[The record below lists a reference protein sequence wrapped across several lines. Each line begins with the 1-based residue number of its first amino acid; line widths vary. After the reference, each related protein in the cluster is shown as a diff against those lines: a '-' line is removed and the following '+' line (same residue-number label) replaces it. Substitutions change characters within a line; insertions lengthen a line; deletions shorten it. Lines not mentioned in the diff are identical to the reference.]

1 MRPYRDSSFFA
12 SIVSSSNFIEL
23 QAFNEFDQACQ
34 TLSFFPL
41 IERAPLRP
49 LNLRGIEVGGEVE
62 MIAIVKDR
70 AERDNRAYRARWA
83 WPNTSRGV
91 QWAFCGLKR
100 YCCSDITMT
109 LLMRS
114 VGFII
119 LERLKPNCLHYQK
132 RTKPNII
139 RTYVHPPL

>member
-49 LNLRGIEVGGEVE
+49 LNLRGIEVGAVTLTQKGELLFFH
-62 MIAIVKDR
+62 DHTR
-70 AERDNRAYRARWA
+70 SFL
-83 WPNTSRGV
+83 T
-91 QWAFCGLKR
+91 
-100 YCCSDITMT
+100 T
-109 LLMRS
+109 L
-114 VGFII
+114 
-119 LERLKPNCLHYQK
+119 
-132 RTKPNII
+132 
-139 RTYVHPPL
+139 